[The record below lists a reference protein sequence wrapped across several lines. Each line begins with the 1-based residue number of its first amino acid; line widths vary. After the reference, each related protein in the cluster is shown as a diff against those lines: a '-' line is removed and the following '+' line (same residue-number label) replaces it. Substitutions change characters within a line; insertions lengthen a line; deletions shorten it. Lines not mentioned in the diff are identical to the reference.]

1 MREIHHHTRN
11 QVERYLSDAL
21 QLVNEL
27 ELTDDLREAC
37 FTKAVDLLSS
47 KQIFFN
53 ETDTSPVAVPRM
65 ALPRNERAH

>member
-11 QVERYLSDAL
+11 QVESYLSDAL

-27 ELTDDLREAC
+27 EMTDDLREAC

-47 KQIFFN
+47 KQIMFDQ
-53 ETDTSPVAVPRM
+53 TDATPVAVPRM
-65 ALPRNERAH
+65 AIPRNERAH